1 MRLLVDVV
9 RRHLIGLYP
18 AASGQRCDAATKG
31 DNMDTKDGGPAW
43 PSIEYNMNS
52 DNPEHPSIWNQHPG
66 LSIRDYFAGQALAG
80 MVNAAITQEVDD
92 YKPHNVAH
100 DAYQFADAML
110 FARESGLSQSAI
122 SAFER
127 YNMSSP
133 ETLERIRET
142 VARWADTV

>member
-1 MRLLVDVV
+1 MAKQK
-9 RRHLIGLYP
+9 I
-18 AASGQRCDAATKG
+18 T
-31 DNMDTKDGGPAW
+31 DGESLRKW
-43 PSIEYNMNS
+43 RIEGRIAQM
-52 DNPEHPSIWNQHPG
+52 
-66 LSIRDYFAGQALAG
+66 
-80 MVNAAITQEVDD
+80 
-92 YKPHNVAH
+92 K
-100 DAYQFADAML
+100 